1 MTDYNSMKSDEYA
14 QRQGEM
20 DELDNAID
28 VMELIVSNEMDEKA
42 WFECLPM
49 NEFRT
54 VIGQKPSAESCRQ
67 SKRGMSRDYNQTSHR
82 GA

>member
-1 MTDYNSMKSDEYA
+1 MTDHNSMKADEYA
-14 QRQGEM
+14 ERQGEM

-28 VMELIVSNEMDEKA
+28 VMELIVSNEMYEKA

-54 VIGQKPSAESCRQ
+54 VTRAEA
-67 SKRGMSRDYNQTSHR
+67 KRRVMLAIKERSEP
-82 GA
+82 